1 MKRRATKAER
11 LAQARRDVEK
21 TLKKV
26 GYTGNKG
33 HKAEGNPFPDYDC
46 SKPNTVEC
54 SNGMGNMIK
63 KDNSYKL
70 GKSVE
75 YIIQPA
81 YNKGGLQ
88 VVGRDKTRRVK

>member
-1 MKRRATKAER
+1 MKRKVTKAER

-26 GYTGNKG
+26 GYTGTKSRRHKG
-33 HKAEGNPFPDYDC
+33 NEFPDYDVRRDG
-46 SKPNTVEC
+46 TVEC
-54 SNGMGNMIK
+54 SNGMGNMVK
-63 KDNSYKL
+63 KDTSYKL

-75 YIIQPA
+75 YIIKPA